1 MTPLTD
7 SAIERDRH
15 QKHELDGPL
24 RPHDSLGLVHDLAV
38 LEGREERANGRPV
51 IPPRPVVIALVAGL
65 AILGSPANVGADAS
79 DRLAGLARLRSDVTG
94 AHGPAAY
101 VALRKVWSEWD
112 RGDPIEVEEVL
123 HEVAVDAAT
132 PPPVRAYAGL
142 LEAYARR
149 RRGDLE
155 GAHTRIARLGYVG
168 NWMIVGPFDNDGKA
182 GLLAEYDPEKELS
195 LPMNLTRDYDGKE
208 HRPVR
213 WRLLPAV
220 SPYGW
225 VDFGVFLRPEE
236 QVCVYAE
243 SFVRD
248 ARVKGQRSRPIS
260 VWAGAAGALRVL
272 WNGAEILRDEKYR
285 DLDPDR
291 FAATAALR
299 PGWNRLTA
307 KVCGDDRAPMLS
319 LRLAGADGTP
329 DPGLEVDAD
338 PRHSTP
344 EEAASSPSA
353 KPGVPRPG
361 SLEGPVQAFERL
373 VGREDPSVLELYA
386 RYLGSTGSDDPT
398 EHRARELARKAAD
411 KAPTIPRLLLAGDV
425 AESRN
430 QRASWI
436 ERAEALVA
444 AGHASR
450 EETIA
455 VLLARAAYARAGV
468 NPRDAIPYYERVLSL
483 DPNNVT
489 ATLAKVELYE
499 EAGLRDTALSV
510 LERALTARPRSV
522 GLLRAAV
529 AALRDEGR
537 ETEAEEMAE
546 RYAALRFDDPAY
558 ARARIDLAVARRDVA
573 TAARWI
579 DRLLATNPDS
589 AGSLQAVAQAWTRLG
604 EHARAVAAYRAA
616 LDLAPADTDVMRQL
630 ATVYALAGD
639 RDEQLRLLKRVLEL
653 MPQAKDVRDEV
664 GHIEPAKPRPD
675 EEFAR
680 PASEF
685 LAKRSRPAE
694 GQARRSLV
702 DLQVTT
708 VFPNGLASRFH
719 QVVYQPLT
727 DAAAAESREY
737 EFAYESD
744 SESVQLR
751 AARVYRQSG
760 QIDEAVESGAGAMQG
775 DPSLAVFT
783 SARSYYVRF
792 PRLEPGDVVEL
803 QYRVE
808 DVAPHNVF
816 ADYFGEVVYMQSG
829 EPIARSEYVLL
840 TPRSREFH
848 FNEPHVPGLAR
859 SVEERGDERV
869 FHFLALDVPPV
880 HEEPLQAPWT
890 ELLGHVNV
898 STFNTWDDMGRWYW
912 GLVKDQFVPDDE
924 VRRRAEGLTRGLK
937 DEKAKVKAIYDYVV
951 QNTRYVAL
959 EFGIHGYKPYRCAQ
973 IFARGFGDCKDK
985 ATLIVTMLGALG
997 IKATPVVVRTA
1008 NKGDIETSPASL
1020 APFDHMIAYV
1030 PSLDLYLD
1038 GTAEYTGSQ
1047 ELPAMDRG
1055 SLALR
1060 VNEGQATL
1068 VHLPDPPPAESVSSH
1083 KVDASLLGD
1092 GSARLEFR
1100 ADVGGVE
1107 ASGWRVRFH
1116 AQTTRKQRVQQ
1127 LMASILPG
1135 SEVTAVDAGNLED
1148 VEQKVTLH
1156 LRAQV
1161 PGFARAEGDV
1171 LSVPLGRREHM
1182 VRDYAPLSERKL
1194 DVRLYAQWT
1203 QLDDWTVRLPP
1214 GAKVKRS
1221 PPAASGSSPFGS
1233 YALEVEA
1240 SGGTLHLR
1248 TTVTLAKT
1256 RIAASEYPAFRAWC
1270 EEVDRQLG
1278 QRASVTLR

>member
-1 MTPLTD
+1 VIPFRSVALTFVV
-7 SAIERDRH
+7 AF
-15 QKHELDGPL
+15 
-24 RPHDSLGLVHDLAV
+24 AV
-38 LEGREERANGRPV
+38 LALPVRASGEV
-51 IPPRPVVIALVAGL
+51 K
-65 AILGSPANVGADAS
+65 
-79 DRLAGLARLRSDVTG
+79 DRLTSLAKLRNDVTTSR
-94 AHGPAAY
+94 GPAAY

-112 RGDPIEVEEVL
+112 RGDPTEVEEVL
-123 HEVAVDAAT
+123 HEVASDVGT

-155 GAHTRIARLGYVG
+155 GAHARIDTLGYVG
-168 NWMIVGPFDNDGKA
+168 KWMLAGPFDNDGKA
-182 GLLAEYDPEKELS
+182 GLAAEYDPEKEQS
-195 LPMNLTRDYDGKE
+195 LPLNLTRDYDGKE

-225 VDFGVFLRPEE
+225 VDFGVFVRPEE

-243 SFVRD
+243 TFVRD
-248 ARVKGQRSRPIS
+248 VHVKGRAARPVS
-260 VWAGAAGALRVL
+260 VWAGAAGALRL
-272 WNGAEILRDEKYR
+272 FWNGAEILRDEKYR

-291 FAATAALR
+291 FGTTASLR
-299 PGWNRLTA
+299 AGWNRLTA
-307 KVCGDDRAPMLS
+307 KVCGDERAPMLS
-319 LRLAGADGTP
+319 LRLGGADGSP
-329 DPGLEVDAD
+329 DKNIEVDAD
-338 PRHSTP
+338 PRHSTR
-344 EEAASSPSA
+344 EESA
-353 KPGVPRPG
+353 PAVIRSPGVVAAG
-361 SLEGPVQAFERL
+361 GAEGPAQAFERL
-373 VGREDPSVLELYA
+373 ARGDDPATLESYA
-386 RYLGSTGSDDPT
+386 RYLGATGSDDPS

-411 KAPTIPRLLLAGDV
+411 KAPTIARLLLAGDV

-436 ERAEALVA
+436 ERAEALVTER
-444 AGHASR
+444 HATR
-450 EETIA
+450 DETIA
-455 VLLARAAYARAGV
+455 VLLARAAYARGGV
-468 NPRDAIPYYERVLSL
+468 NARDAIPYYEQVLAL
-483 DPNNVT
+483 DPNNVS

-499 EAGLRDTALSV
+499 EAGLRETALSV
-510 LERALTARPRSV
+510 LERALSARPRSV

-529 AALRDEGR
+529 AALRDGGR
-537 ETEAEEMAE
+537 ETEADEMAE

-558 ARARIDLAVARRDVA
+558 ARARIDLAVARRDSA

-589 AGSLQAVAQAWTRLG
+589 AGSLQAVAQAWLRLG
-604 EHARAVAAYRAA
+604 ERARAIATYRSA
-616 LDLAPADTDVMRQL
+616 LELAPADTDMLRQL
-630 ATVYALAGD
+630 AAVYSLAGD
-639 RDEQLRLLKRVLEL
+639 RDEQLHLLKRVLEL
-653 MPQAKDVRDEV
+653 MPQANDVRDEV
-664 GHIEPAKPRPD
+664 AHIEPARPRPD
-675 EEFAR
+675 EQFAR

-685 LAKRSRPAE
+685 LVKRSLAAD

-727 DAAAAESREY
+727 DASAAESREY

-751 AARVYRQSG
+751 AAHVYRKSG

-775 DPSLAVFT
+775 DPSMAVFT

-808 DVAPHNVF
+808 DIAPHNVF

-829 EPIARSEYVLL
+829 EPIARSEYVLM
-840 TPRSREFH
+840 TPKAREFY
-848 FNEPHVPGLAR
+848 FNEPHVPGVNR
-859 SVEERGDERV
+859 SVEERGDQRIY
-869 FHFLALDVPPV
+869 HFLALDVPPV
-880 HEEPLQAPWT
+880 HEEQLQPPWT

-898 STFNTWDDMGRWYW
+898 STFKTWDEMGHWYW

-924 VRRRAEGLTRGLK
+924 VRQRAEALTKGLK
-937 DEKAKVKAIYDYVV
+937 DEKAKVTAIYDYVV

-1038 GTAEYTGSQ
+1038 GTAEYTGML

-1055 SLALR
+1055 SMALR
-1060 VNEGQATL
+1060 VNEGKAIL
-1068 VHLPDPPPAESVSSH
+1068 VHLPDPPAADSVSAH
-1083 KVDASLLGD
+1083 KVDAVILGD
-1092 GSARLEFR
+1092 GSARLDWR
-1100 ADVGGVE
+1100 ADVSGVE
-1107 ASGWRVRFH
+1107 AAEWRVRFH
-1116 AQTTRKQRVQQ
+1116 AQATRKQRVQQ
-1127 LMASILPG
+1127 LIASILPG
-1135 SEVTAVDAGNLED
+1135 SEVTALETSNLED
-1148 VEQKVTLH
+1148 VEQKVTVH
-1156 LRAQV
+1156 VRGQV
-1161 PGFARAEGDV
+1161 PEFARSDRDV
-1171 LSVPLGRREHM
+1171 LSVPLGRKEHM

-1194 DVRLYAQWT
+1194 DVRLFAQWT
-1203 QLDDWTVRLPP
+1203 QVDDWSVRLPP
-1214 GAKVKRS
+1214 GAKVKSS
-1221 PPAASGSSPFGS
+1221 PSPASGSSPFGS
-1233 YALEVEA
+1233 YTLESDVNGA
-1240 SGGTLHLR
+1240 VLHAR

-1256 RIAASEYPAFRAWC
+1256 RITASEYPAFRAWC

-1278 QRASVTLR
+1278 QRATVTLK